1 MKNKILFYSIAAI
14 ASALLAITSC
24 QQDNDAAIMLDQEVV
39 ELGDGGGTGKV
50 TYTLLNI
57 SEPQELTLEGM
68 PEWITDPVT
77 SVSGEITFTVAANTG
92 EAREAVLTVACSAA
106 SAQFTVIQ
114 SAFKMYPSAEEMSG
128 MVFYATWCQFYPDET
143 YMFKYNNADH
153 WVETDANGDFVYMM
167 MGEWA
172 QDFIDKYNADNPD
185 SPETVDAVMGFDFT
199 DMSSGTENYMY
210 IKTST
215 ESTMECWSGS
225 RNEYGDVGVRS
236 LFGTYSY
243 DESTGIMTLV
253 HEGNTT
259 YTCSVSIQFK
269 KLTDK
274 TCEFQILGYEDFK
287 WTDDGSSIDG
297 HPYQPWLTQFG
308 GDYFPFML
316 SDYDNSETFSWQ
328 PCGKMVYTCN
338 MFANI

>member
-1 MKNKILFYSIAAI
+1 MKIRILLCSIAAM

-24 QQDNDAAIMLDQEVV
+24 QQENDTAIMLDQEVV
-39 ELGDGGGTGKV
+39 ELGEDGGIGKV

-57 SEPQELTLEGM
+57 PETQELSLEGM
-68 PEWITDPVT
+68 PEWISDPVT
-77 SVSGEITFTVAANTG
+77 SVRGEITFTVAANSG
-92 EAREAVLTVACSAA
+92 ESREAVLTVVCGTA
-106 SAQFTVIQ
+106 SAEFTVRQ
-114 SAFKMYPSAEEMSG
+114 SAFMMYPTAEDIANK
-128 MVFYATWCQFYPDET
+128 VFYATWCQFYPDET
-143 YMFKYNNADH
+143 YMFKYNNEAH
-153 WVETDANGDFVYMM
+153 WVETDANGDFIYMM

-185 SPETVDAVMGFDFT
+185 SPETVDAAMCFDFT
-199 DMSSGTENYMY
+199 DMSSGVENYMY
-210 IKTST
+210 IRTSS

-259 YTCSVSIQFK
+259 YTCSVSIQFRR
-269 KLTDK
+269 LTDR

-287 WTDDGSSIDG
+287 WTSDGSSIDG
-297 HPYQPWLTQFG
+297 HPYQPWLTEFG

-316 SDYDNSETFSWQ
+316 SDYENSETYSWQ
-328 PCGKMVYTCN
+328 PCGKMIYTCN
-338 MFANI
+338 MFENI